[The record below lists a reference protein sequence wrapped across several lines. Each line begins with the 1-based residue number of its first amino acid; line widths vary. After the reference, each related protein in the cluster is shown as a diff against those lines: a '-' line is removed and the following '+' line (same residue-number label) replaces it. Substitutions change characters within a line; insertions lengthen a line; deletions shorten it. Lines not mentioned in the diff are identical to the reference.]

1 MKNLNYLRKLSLA
14 VFTSSMLLTSCSQ
27 QNTSENTQ
35 QTADTASTS
44 APEAYYTLQDFTKV
58 QKIDSHIHI
67 RTPDSTFLKQAEED
81 NFRLVDINV
90 DGPSSPPV
98 EKQRDMALQ
107 HVKDFPERTVLATTF
122 TVKNWTDPKWQE
134 KTLAYLQDAFAKG
147 AVGVKVWKN
156 IGMEL
161 KDKNGKFVMIDDP
174 RFDTIFRYM
183 AKNNIPLLSHQGE
196 PKNCWLPIEQMTV
209 EGDKRYFSE
218 NPQYHMYKH
227 PEYPSYEDQINARD
241 HMLEKHPDL
250 KVVSVHL
257 ASLEWDV
264 AEIAK
269 RLDKYPNL
277 AVDMAAR
284 IPHLHNQA
292 ITDHQKVY
300 DFFINYQDR
309 ILYATDFVINEGTK
323 PEDVKKSTHDTWL
336 RDWTF
341 FATDEVMKNANNG
354 AEFKGLKLPK
364 GVIDK
369 IYRKNAEKWIP
380 GITKTTRI

>member
-1 MKNLNYLRKLSLA
+1 MKPSKTYLYATALA
-14 VFTSSMLLTSCSQ
+14 IALLVSGCSQ
-27 QNTSENTQ
+27 KNTSETTQ
-35 QTADTASTS
+35 NAADSTQISTQTS
-44 APEAYYTLQDFTKV
+44 YYTLQDYAKV
-58 QKIDSHIHI
+58 DKIDSHIHM
-67 RTPDSTFLKQAEED
+67 RTSDSTFLKQAEAD

-98 EKQRDMALQ
+98 EKQRDLALQ
-107 HVKDFPERTVLATTF
+107 HVNGFPERTVWVAAF
-122 TVKNWTDPKWQE
+122 TVKNWTDPKWKQ

-147 AVGVKVWKN
+147 AIGVKVWKN

-161 KDKNGKFVMIDDP
+161 KDKNGKFVMIDDS

-241 HMLEKHPDL
+241 HMLEKHPEL

-264 AEIAK
+264 DEIAK
-269 RLDKYPNL
+269 RLDKYPNM

-292 ITDHQKVY
+292 VTDWQKVH
-300 DFFINYQDR
+300 DFFIKYQDR
-309 ILYATDFVINEGTK
+309 ILYATDFVINEGTN
-323 PEDVKKSTHDTWL
+323 PEDVKKNTHDTWL

-354 AEFKGLKLPK
+354 AEFKGLKLTK
-364 GVIDK
+364 EVIDK
-369 IYRKNAEKWIP
+369 IYRKNAEQWIP
-380 GITKTTRI
+380 GITKTTRM

>member
-1 MKNLNYLRKLSLA
+1 MKQANTLTFSNLFILSL
-14 VFTSSMLLTSCSQ
+14 VLLQAGCSQ
-27 QNTSENTQ
+27 TNKQETAENTDS
-35 QTADTASTS
+35 TARTGTTTEYYSLEDFAKVEKFDT
-44 APEAYYTLQDFTKV
+44 
-58 QKIDSHIHI
+58 HIHI

-90 DGPSSPPV
+90 DGPSSPPI
-98 EKQRDMALQ
+98 EKQQAMALE

-122 TVKNWTDPKWQE
+122 TIKNWKDPRWQE

-161 KDKNGKFVMIDDP
+161 KDKDGKFVMIDDP
-174 RFDTIFRYM
+174 RFDTIFNYM
-183 AKNNIPLLSHQGE
+183 AKNNIPLFSHQGE

-209 EGDKRYFSE
+209 EGDKQYFSE
-218 NPQYHMYKH
+218 HPQYHMYKH

-241 HMLEKHPDL
+241 RMLEKHPDL
-250 KVVSVHL
+250 KVISVHL
-257 ASLEWDV
+257 ASLEWEV

-269 RLDKYPNL
+269 RLDKYPNM

-292 ITDHQKVY
+292 VTDHQKVY
-300 DFFINYQDR
+300 DFFIKYQDR

-323 PEDVKKSTHDTWL
+323 PEDVRKGTHDTWL
-336 RDWTF
+336 QDWTF
-341 FATDEVMKNANNG
+341 FATDKMMKNANNG
-354 AEFKGLKLPK
+354 AELKGLKLPK
-364 GVIDK
+364 EVIDK
-369 IYRKNAEKWIP
+369 IYRKNALQWIP
-380 GITKTTRI
+380 GISKGKRI